1 MKTQTFLVQSIIFRW
16 LPVFLV
22 GLLGFSSCN
31 TGPERTTEPS
41 ETVDL
46 TIAFKGTFGDAPLR
60 MYEGEYAYEDN
71 TNIRLQLFQF
81 YVSNFYLQ
89 SLEKST
95 PDSLSLIDIDLVS
108 FRDIISQED
117 AERGVE
123 INIPDVPVGTYHQLQ
138 MGLGVAPAYNATQPG
153 DYTPP
158 HPLDDHYWS
167 WARGYVFAKVEG
179 NVDYDRDGTYD
190 EKLTFHLG
198 ENDFYRTLRLE
209 QPIVIGPSNTSL
221 TFTVDLERVL
231 KDGQGEFV
239 DFRQVTQDH
248 TNDMDL
254 VGFLMDNL
262 QAAITLEQ

>member
-1 MKTQTFLVQSIIFRW
+1 MKTNFL
-16 LPVFLV
+16 FL
-22 GLLGFSSCN
+22 LLGVLLLQACN
-31 TGPERTTEPS
+31 NDPDSNTDTA

-60 MYEGEYAYEDN
+60 MYEGEYAYENN

-81 YVSNFYLQ
+81 YVSNLYLQ
-89 SLEKST
+89 SIEKSA
-95 PDSLSLIDIDLVS
+95 PDTMPLIDIDLVS
-108 FRDIISQED
+108 FQDIISLDD
-117 AERGVE
+117 ARRGVE
-123 INIPDVPVGTYHQLQ
+123 ITIPDVPVGTYNALH
-138 MGLGVAPAYNATQPG
+138 MGLGVAPQYNATQPG

-167 WARGYVFAKVEG
+167 WARGYVFTKIEG

-198 ENDFYRTLRLE
+198 ENEFYRTLRVE

-221 TFTVDLERVL
+221 TFTVDLERIL

-262 QAAITLEQ
+262 PAAITLEQ

>member
-1 MKTQTFLVQSIIFRW
+1 MKMNLWTFL
-16 LPVFLV
+16 
-22 GLLGFSSCN
+22 LLLAVLSFSACN
-31 TGPERTTEPS
+31 NEPEPDGDVS

-46 TIAFKGTFGDAPLR
+46 TVTFKGTFGDQPLQ
-60 MYEGEYAYEDN
+60 MFEGEYAYENN

-81 YVSNFYLQ
+81 YVSNLYLR

-95 PDSLSLIDIDLVS
+95 PDTMPLLDIELVS
-108 FRDIISQED
+108 FLDMITLEEAQ
-117 AERGVE
+117 RGVQ
-123 INIPDVPVGTYHQLQ
+123 ITVPDVPVGTYDGLF
-138 MGLGVAPAYNATQPG
+138 MGLGVSPEYNATQPG

-198 ENDFYRTLRLE
+198 ENDFYRTLEIE
-209 QPIVIGPSNTSL
+209 QPIVIGPSHTGL
-221 TFTVDLERVL
+221 TFTIDLEGVL
-231 KDGQGEFV
+231 RASESAFV

-248 TNDMDL
+248 TNDLEL
-254 VGFLMDNL
+254 VGFMMDNL
-262 QAAITLEQ
+262 QAAITLEE

>member
-1 MKTQTFLVQSIIFRW
+1 MKVPYFFILA
-16 LPVFLV
+16 L
-22 GLLGFSSCN
+22 GLFVLSSCVN
-31 TGPERTTEPS
+31 EDEGKGNDDAS

-46 TIAFKGTFGDAPLR
+46 TVTFKGTFGDDPLQ

-81 YVSNFYLQ
+81 YVSNLYLE
-89 SLEKST
+89 SLEKSA
-95 PDSLSLIDIDLVS
+95 PDSMPLIDIELVS
-108 FRDIISQED
+108 FLDMISMED
-117 AERGVE
+117 AQRGVE
-123 INIPDVPVGTYHQLQ
+123 ITIPDVPVGTYNELY
-138 MGLGVAPAYNATQPG
+138 MGLGVSPDYNATQPG

-198 ENDFYRTLRLE
+198 ENDYYRTLHIE
-209 QPIVIGPSNTSL
+209 EPIVIGPSNTSL

-231 KDGQGEFV
+231 KDGTGDHV

-248 TNDMDL
+248 TNDLDL
-254 VGFLMDNL
+254 VRFMMDNL
-262 QAAITLEQ
+262 QAAVKLEQ